1 MSQLHALIQTLNEG
15 ELQLLRSQRLIGK
28 EKEVFDYVMKNINS
42 ELPETG
48 NVQQILALTESH
60 YYKINSVLLRKCYQ
74 LLVPEEGLEL
84 LLFLR
89 SKNLFTLLR
98 HEILSQEKKNRDK
111 NNTGFYLKCFH
122 LFIDFPYKYY
132 DEKMTA
138 LFGEKYLQSKK
149 DCNTSDILYV
159 KFHLMFSEVNRT
171 AARKNPIKALGFD
184 VKDLFKYEKELKKT
198 DYHLAK
204 YYLYRSICSYYT
216 YYEKNNNMIIAY
228 LKKAIELKD
237 HIAYFFSVNIEQ
249 FLQLQY
255 ADALLNNNEIDQVGK
270 IYAEAFRNGV
280 DPSMYGYYYHCEQY
294 ILVLIIQNEFVKA
307 EALLKRVFEPCIQN
321 KIDIYATRGAMSYV
335 KLYLS
340 SGDYKSALKYLN
352 IGKVINE
359 KTFYLPFDV
368 QLRVLE
374 NVYFFM
380 KKDYDFALQ
389 LANRN
394 IKFIRSHE
402 QNPVLEDYV
411 KIWRM
416 IIILINKVLKEEEI
430 TRTIKEENRLLS
442 RNYANLYCSLFQL
455 VLQQA
460 IKETT

>member
-1 MSQLHALIQTLNEG
+1 MSQLHALIQTLNEQ
-15 ELQLLRSQRLIGK
+15 ELHLLRSQRLIGK
-28 EKEVFDYVMKNINS
+28 EKEVFDYVIKNANQ
-42 ELPETG
+42 ELAETG
-48 NVQQILALTESH
+48 VVQEVLKLTETH

-74 LLVPEEGLEL
+74 LLVPEEGIEL

-98 HEILSQEKKNRDK
+98 HEILSQEKKNTDK
-111 NNTGFYLKCFH
+111 YNTSFYLKCFH
-122 LFIDFPYKYY
+122 LFIDFPYRYY
-132 DEKMTA
+132 DEKLTA
-138 LFGEKYLQSKK
+138 LFGEKYLKSKK
-149 DCNTSDILYV
+149 DCTTSDKLYV
-159 KFHLMFSEVNRT
+159 KYHLLFSGVNRT
-171 AARKNPIKALGFD
+171 AARKNPIKALGFG
-184 VKDLFKYEKELKKT
+184 VKDLFKFEKELENT
-198 DYHLAK
+198 QHHLAK

-216 YYEKNNNMIIAY
+216 YYEKDNNMIIAY
-228 LKKAIELKD
+228 LKKAISLKD

-255 ADALLNNNEIDQVGK
+255 ADALLNNNEIDQAEE
-270 IYAEAFRNGV
+270 IYAGAFKKGV
-280 DPSMYGYYYHCEQY
+280 APSMYGYYYHCEQY
-294 ILVLIIQNEFVKA
+294 ILVLIIQNEFLKA
-307 EALLKRVFEPCIQN
+307 EALLKKVFEPCIQN

-352 IGKVINE
+352 IGKAINE

-394 IKFIRSHE
+394 IKFIRSQE

-416 IIILINKVLKEEEI
+416 IITLINRVLKEEEI
-430 TRTIKEENRLLS
+430 TEVIKEENRLLT
-442 RNYANLYCSLFQL
+442 RDYANLYCRLFQL
-455 VLQQA
+455 ILDQA
-460 IKETT
+460 IRETT

>member
-1 MSQLHALIQTLNEG
+1 MSQLHALIQTLNEP
-15 ELQLLRSQRLIGK
+15 ELTSLRSQRLIGK
-28 EKEVFDYVMKNINS
+28 EKEVFDYVIKNKDS

-48 NVQQILALTESH
+48 KVQQSLKLTESH

-74 LLVPEEGLEL
+74 LLVPEDGIDL

-98 HEILSQEKKNRDK
+98 HEILSQEKKNGDK
-111 NNTGFYLKCFH
+111 NNTTFYLKCFH
-122 LFIDFPYKYY
+122 LCIDFPYKYY

-138 LFGEKYLQSKK
+138 QFGEKYLRSKK
-149 DCNTSDILYV
+149 DCTLSDKLYV
-159 KFHLMFSEVNRT
+159 KYHLMFSAVNRT
-171 AARKNPIKALGFD
+171 AARKNPIKALGFGI
-184 VKDLFKYEKELKKT
+184 KDLFKHEKELEKSNH
-198 DYHLAK
+198 HLAK
-204 YYLYRSICSYYT
+204 YYLYRSICSYYS
-216 YYEKNNNMIIAY
+216 YYEKNNDMIIAY
-228 LKKAIELKD
+228 LKKAIALKD

-255 ADALLNNNEIDQVGK
+255 ADALLNNNEVDQAEK
-270 IYAEAFRNGV
+270 IYASAFKQGV
-280 DPSMYGYYYHCEQY
+280 EPSMYGYYYHCEQY
-294 ILVLIIQNEFVKA
+294 ILVLIIQGEFVKA
-307 EALLKRVFEPCIQN
+307 EELLKKIFEPCIQN

-394 IKFIRSHE
+394 IKFIRSQE

-416 IIILINKVLKEEEI
+416 IITLINKILKEEEI
-430 TRTIKEENRLLS
+430 TEIIKEENRLLS
-442 RNYANLYCSLFQL
+442 REYANLYCRLFPL
-455 VLQQA
+455 ILEQA
-460 IKETT
+460 VNETT